1 MEPEGDEGVVDA
13 RYQMLGKRM
22 DVKGAVAGPYLLAEI
37 QRNTSRQFIH
47 QWTKPN
53 HKMLDGEPCEKD
65 NIYKWCPLPVQCLPS
80 WFTMSEKWLPGYL
93 VRVTEK
99 HKEMYPLNDLEGD
112 SGATYVVELGHGVHG
127 YDKAGHSMH
136 LPLLPHHKSELSE
149 SKSDYQYPTS
159 LLTANITGDSPD
171 TESQKFDPCSE
182 SNSVDS
188 QEGVECR
195 MSNVDSLQ
203 GGDSDE
209 NDSSV
214 VPIFVRHVSGELT
227 LTVSLDQSSQY
238 LMDLYA
244 QKTKTKL
251 ECQYFVYGRKTL
263 KPDRTLLFYGL
274 KRDTTV
280 HVCTGLLGG
289 K

>member
-1 MEPEGDEGVVDA
+1 VEPEGDEGVVDA

-22 DVKGAVAGPYLLAEI
+22 DVKGAVPGPYLPAEI

-136 LPLLPHHKSELSE
+136 LPLLPHHRVNF
-149 SKSDYQYPTS
+149 Q
-159 LLTANITGDSPD
+159 N
-171 TESQKFDPCSE
+171 Q
-182 SNSVDS
+182 SVMTPR
-188 QEGVECR
+188 GT
-195 MSNVDSLQ
+195 
-203 GGDSDE
+203 DE
-209 NDSSV
+209 ED
-214 VPIFVRHVSGELT
+214 I
-227 LTVSLDQSSQY
+227 
-238 LMDLYA
+238 
-244 QKTKTKL
+244 
-251 ECQYFVYGRKTL
+251 
-263 KPDRTLLFYGL
+263 
-274 KRDTTV
+274 
-280 HVCTGLLGG
+280 
-289 K
+289 